1 MGVVPVD
8 PDTIELA
15 LPPAVAGSTKG
26 FDILEFQVGTSIAV
40 DCEDALGCWLNVEYF
55 GWREAF

>member
-15 LPPAVAGSTKG
+15 LPPAMAGSTKD
-26 FDILEFQVGTSIAV
+26 FDILEFQVGATIAG
-40 DCEDALGCWLNVEYF
+40 CEHALGCRVNVEYF
-55 GWREAF
+55 G